1 MQILSYAYRMEIIQ
15 IYVFENDI
23 SNDGM
28 NKGLCALQN
37 RNRLAH
43 QAVRKIA
50 ALNPEML

>member
-1 MQILSYAYRMEIIQ
+1 MEIIQ

-23 SNDGM
+23 NNDGM

-43 QAVRKIA
+43 QAVQKIT
-50 ALNPEML
+50 ALTPKIL